1 MKYKKNMLRSL
12 SYLIALFMIAAL
24 AACSS
29 NDANGSQ
36 SAGDE
41 AATADASEEGAAL
54 ADGGEPFTLRVITQ
68 PIFNEIIVA
77 DELGFFAE
85 EGIEIEYVGAIPSGV
100 TEFQLLEQGEID
112 SFVSVH
118 PPQVGQ
124 ARVAGIKAVSVAP
137 GSIDTRVY
145 PHIHYLVR
153 EDSDIQSL
161 DDLIGKKIGIS
172 NLAACTNG
180 FVDIYLQSRFPD
192 YTPDQVEYIPL
203 GANTEQSL
211 VQGLIDISTAHNPSA
226 GITLAA
232 GGVREIA
239 SSADILRQE
248 NFSLAARGFL
258 ESFIEEHPDVVQGY
272 VNAMYRARLWINDHL
287 EDAIRLN
294 ADVLGLAS
302 ENVSPAIY
310 EQAKNNIPADIE
322 RWVDFGESVG
332 NWQAGEIEAEELYTL
347 EFVPDDA
354 PASDKDIRWEGING
368 E

>member
-1 MKYKKNMLRSL
+1 MKYNKNILRKL
-12 SYLIALFMIAAL
+12 PCFIAVLLLAAL
-24 AACSS
+24 AGCASD
-29 NDANGSQ
+29 DAQ
-36 SAGDE
+36 SADTGS
-41 AATADASEEGAAL
+41 AATDLAEETSVAS
-54 ADGGEPFTLRVITQ
+54 GEDELFTLRVITQ
-68 PIFNEIIVA
+68 NIFNEVIVA
-77 DELGFFAE
+77 DELGFFAD
-85 EGIEIEYVGAIPSGV
+85 EGIEIEYVGTLPSGV

-137 GSIDTRVY
+137 GSIDTREY
-145 PHIHYLVR
+145 PHIHYLVQ
-153 EDSDIQSL
+153 EDSDIRSL

-180 FVDIYLQSRFPD
+180 FVDIYLKSQFPD
-192 YTPDQVEYIPL
+192 YTPDQVEYVPL

-211 VQGLIDISTAHNPSA
+211 VQGLIDVSTAHNPSA

-239 SSADILRQE
+239 SSSDILKQE

-258 ESFIEEHPDVVQGY
+258 ESFIEERPDVVQGY
-272 VNAMYRARLWINDHL
+272 VNAMYRARLWINEHL

-294 ADVLGLAS
+294 ADVLGLEP

-322 RWVDFGESVG
+322 RWVEFGETVG
-332 NWQAGEIEAEELYTL
+332 NWQPGAIKAEELYTL

-354 PASDKDIRWEGING
+354 PASDKDIRWEGIKG